1 MISTTRL
8 AIKGMHCTSC
18 AMNIDGDLEDTPGVK
33 EAKTNYA
40 RQETVVTFEDNQ
52 VTTSELIAVIQKL
65 GYDAT
70 VKTNATN

>member
-1 MISTTRL
+1 
-8 AIKGMHCTSC
+8 
-18 AMNIDGDLEDTPGVK
+18 MNIDGDLEDTPGVT

-65 GYDAT
+65 GYDAM
-70 VKTNATN
+70 VKTGEVN